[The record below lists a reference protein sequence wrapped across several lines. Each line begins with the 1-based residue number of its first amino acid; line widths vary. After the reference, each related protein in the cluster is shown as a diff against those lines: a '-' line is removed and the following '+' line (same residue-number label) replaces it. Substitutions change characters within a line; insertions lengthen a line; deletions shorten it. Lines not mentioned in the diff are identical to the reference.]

1 MRKKKLLTAVIC
13 LALVISMVLPGT
25 LAVSNGQDSSDT
37 PAGTTTS
44 AAAPAPDADK
54 TEGTAADNGETKA
67 EAGSTGNQTPA
78 QNENKTG
85 TTGGETGE
93 AQSSENPENPENPA
107 QTSENPENPE
117 NPAKSSE
124 NPENPENPAQT
135 SENPENPQNPEE
147 SENSENP
154 ENPEQ
159 QPKEEKECTCGAA
172 EGEAHKVGCP
182 LYEAP
187 ECTCGAAEGEAHKV
201 GCPLYEAPECTCGA
215 AEGEPHKEDCP
226 LYEAPEAED
235 YTDLFNRFL
244 AAQTYEEFDAIY
256 QELTE
261 EVRTAFAAWL
271 TENGKMEALQA
282 HLSQLYIVDE
292 PQEEEPIVPFTNVGP
307 LLAAPAARRR
317 MLRAASN
324 AGDNSGIVLNKTA
337 AVNSDGSYTI
347 TLEAYATGETTTTVT
362 QQPVDIVLVLD
373 VSGSMDDPMSS
384 SSYLYQ
390 EVYDLNRDEA
400 YYILSNGK
408 YREVTWVERLF
419 EEDAW
424 RTGYLGSPIYPKTSA
439 NDTDTSHVQ
448 FYSRSLVPS
457 VKRIDALKSAVNGFI
472 NSVAAQS
479 PDSQIAIVK
488 FAGKKSD
495 RVGNDTYQ
503 DGQYTY
509 NYSQIVKNLTAAG
522 TGADNLKAAVSALH
536 PAGATAADYGMQH
549 AQSII
554 NGAANDGKKKV
565 VIMFTD
571 GEPNHHSGFDDD
583 VANAAIRAS
592 KGIKDNG
599 ATVYTIGVFSGA
611 NGAPISP
618 LSGVSNTNKYMHLV
632 SSNYKNATSMS
643 STGSSTYPGGGK
655 SYFLSPSNAGE
666 LSAIFQSI
674 SQEVGGA
681 TTTLDGTAT
690 IKDIVSPYFTMPAD
704 AKNVTVKTADSNG
717 STGSWNDAV
726 AFNGTVSIDTAS
738 SAVSVSGF
746 SFKDN
751 WCGNQTDANGNT
763 TFHNGKKLIIQFT
776 VSRKEGFLGGN
787 DVPTNGENSGI
798 YDKNGTE
805 VKKFVVPTVN
815 VPIEKVTVTAEDK
828 NVYLLGTVTAEE
840 IMSGATAEVGNVK
853 LTLGAEN
860 YGLEP
865 WQTEHVTISVD
876 YKDAAGNTVSDIK
889 DLKADTNYTVTVT
902 VTPDI
907 VNPTST
913 EGEKATEQT
922 GSGTGNINVFKPE
935 LTYKDSTAYYGET
948 VAADFSAN
956 TVSEVWKH
964 GETASTG
971 VTMIGEKPALDIRY
985 TPDSARIYDGKYG
998 KRDVPVKAIVKIGEE
1013 DVNEHTAFAH
1023 QDCTPACGW
1032 TAPAAKGD
1040 PAFLIHVKTCTLK
1053 ITKTGGADDE
1063 TYVFTVKKDGKSYSE
1078 VAVEGNGTETLVE
1091 LPVGTY
1097 TIEENTGWSWR
1108 YPNPMY
1114 SSSGVALSAAQD
1126 TGTITCT
1133 NSIVNNKWLNGF
1145 STIAR
1150 NVFGLKH

>member
-54 TEGTAADNGETKA
+54 TEGTAAGNGETKA
-67 EAGSTGNQTPA
+67 EAGSAGNQTSA

-93 AQSSENPENPENPA
+93 
-107 QTSENPENPE
+107 
-117 NPAKSSE
+117 AKSSE

-147 SENSENP
+147 SENSKNPENP

-159 QPKEEKECTCGAA
+159 QPEEEKECTCGAA

-182 LYEAP
+182 LYE
-187 ECTCGAAEGEAHKV
+187 T
-201 GCPLYEAPECTCGA
+201 PECTCGA

-226 LYEAPEAED
+226 LYTAPEAED

-292 PQEEEPIVPFTNVGP
+292 PQEEPIVPFTNVGP
-307 LLAAPAARRR
+307 LLAATAARPRR
-317 MLRAASN
+317 LRAASN

-373 VSGSMDDPMSS
+373 VSGSMSDPFQGGYYSP
-384 SSYLYQ
+384 
-390 EVYDLNRDEA
+390 VYGDSLDRNKA
-400 YYILSNGK
+400 YYILNQNGNYK
-408 YREVTWVERLF
+408 KVKWYS
-419 EEDAW
+419 DK
-424 RTGYLGSPIYPKTSA
+424 GSWGRYIDRVFYQDWISYTPKTSSSD
-439 NDTDTSHVQ
+439 NDRDHTQ
-448 FYSRSLVPS
+448 FYTYVETQS
-457 VKRIDALKSAVNGFI
+457 KMNALKTAVNGFI
-472 NSVAAQS
+472 DSVAAQS
-479 PDSQIAIVK
+479 PTSNIAIVK
-488 FAGKKSD
+488 FAGNSTGK
-495 RVGNDTYQ
+495 VGNDTYRS
-503 DGQYTY
+503 GKYTY
-509 NYSQIVKNLTAAG
+509 NYSQIVRNLTAAG
-522 TGADNLKAAVSALH
+522 TGADGLKTAVNALS
-536 PAGATAADYGMQH
+536 PAGATRADFGMQH
-549 AQSII
+549 AKTII
-554 NGAANDGKKKV
+554 SNAPNDGHKKV

-571 GEPNHHSGFDDD
+571 GEPTSESSFEYG
-583 VANAAIRAS
+583 VANNAISAS
-592 KGIKDNG
+592 KSIKDAG

-611 NGAPISP
+611 NGAPISS

-632 SSNYKNATSMS
+632 SSNYKNAASMS

-681 TTTLDGTAT
+681 TTTLGETAT

-704 AKNVTVKTADSNG
+704 ARDVTVKTAESNG
-717 STGSWNDAV
+717 STGKWKDAV
-726 AFNGTVSIDTAS
+726 AFNGTVSIDTPS

-751 WCGNQTDANGNT
+751 WCGNQTDANGST

-776 VSRKEGFLGGN
+776 VSREVGFLGGN
-787 DVPTNGENSGI
+787 DVPTNGTDSGI
-798 YDKNGTE
+798 YDKDGKE
-805 VKKFVVPTVN
+805 VKKFDVPTVN
-815 VPIEKVTVTAEDK
+815 VPIENVTVTAEDK

-840 IMSGATAEVGNVK
+840 IKSGATAKVGNVT
-853 LTLGAEN
+853 LNLGAEN
-860 YGLEP
+860 YGLES
-865 WQTEHVTISVD
+865 WQTEHVTISVV

-889 DLKADTNYTVTVT
+889 DLKADTTYIVTVT

-922 GSGTGNINVFKPE
+922 NSGTGTINVFMPE

-948 VAADFSAN
+948 VPTGDGFSDN
-956 TVSEVWKH
+956 MVSEVWKH
-964 GETASTG
+964 KTTVDSS
-971 VTMIGEKPALDIRY
+971 VTMTGQKPTLDITY
-985 TPDSARIYDGKYG
+985 APDNTKVYNGKYT
-998 KRDVPVKAIVKIGEE
+998 KQDVPVSATVKIGTEN
-1013 DVNEHTAFAH
+1013 VNEHTTFVH
-1023 QDCTPACGW
+1023 QDCTTACGW
-1032 TAPAAKGD
+1032 ETPTAPGV
-1040 PAFLIHVKTCTLK
+1040 PAFLIHIKTCTLK
-1053 ITKTGGADDE
+1053 ITKQGGDDNE
-1063 TYVFTVKKDGKSYSE
+1063 SYVFDVIKDGEKYSE
-1078 VAVEGNGTETLVE
+1078 VTVEGNSTETLYE

-1097 TIEENTGWSWR
+1097 TIAEDTGWSWR
-1108 YPNPMY
+1108 YPKPTY
-1114 SSSGVALSAAQD
+1114 SSGVTLGAAQD
-1126 TGTITCT
+1126 TDTITCT
-1133 NSIVNNKWLNGF
+1133 NKIVNNKWLNGF
-1145 STIAR
+1145 SAVVR
-1150 NVFGLKH
+1150 NIFGQKH

>member
-495 RVGNDTYQ
+495 RVGNDTYR

-690 IKDIVSPYFTMPAD
+690 IKDIVSPYFTMPENAE
-704 AKNVTVKTADSNG
+704 NVTVKTAESNG
-717 STGSWNDAV
+717 STGKWKDAV
-726 AFNGTVSIDTAS
+726 AFNGTVSIDTPS

-798 YDKNGTE
+798 YDKDGKE
-805 VKKFVVPTVN
+805 VKKFDVPTVN
-815 VPIEKVTVTAEDK
+815 VPIENVTVTAEDK

-840 IMSGATAEVGNVK
+840 IKSGATAKVGKVE

-860 YGLEP
+860 YGLET
-865 WQTEHVTISVD
+865 WQTEHVTISVV
-876 YKDAAGNTVSDIK
+876 YKDAAGNTISDIK
-889 DLKADTNYTVTVT
+889 DLKADTTYTVTVT

-948 VAADFSAN
+948 VAADFSGN
-956 TVSEVWKH
+956 RVSEVWKH

-971 VTMIGEKPALDIRY
+971 VTMIGDKPALDISY
-985 TPDSARIYDGKYG
+985 APDSARIYDGKYG
-998 KRDVPVKAIVKIGEE
+998 KRDVPVKAAVKIGAE

-1040 PAFLIHVKTCTLK
+1040 PAFLVHVKTCTLK

-1091 LPVGTY
+1091 LPAGTY

-1108 YPNPMY
+1108 YPNPTY

-1133 NSIVNNKWLNGF
+1133 NKVENNKWLNGF

-1150 NVFGLKH
+1150 NIFGKAN

>member
-495 RVGNDTYQ
+495 RVGNDTYR

-690 IKDIVSPYFTMPAD
+690 IKDIVSPYFTMPENAE
-704 AKNVTVKTADSNG
+704 NVTVKTAESNG
-717 STGSWNDAV
+717 STGKWKDAV
-726 AFNGTVSIDTAS
+726 AFNGTVSIDTPS

-913 EGEKATEQT
+913 EGEEATEQT
-922 GSGTGNINVFKPE
+922 DSGTGKINVFKPE
-935 LTYKDSTAYYGET
+935 LTYKDSTAYYGED
-948 VAADFSAN
+948 VAADFSGN
-956 TVSEVWKH
+956 KSPEIWKH

-971 VTMIGEKPALDIRY
+971 VTMIGEKPTLDISY
-985 TPDSARIYDGKYG
+985 APDSARIYDGKYG
-998 KRDVPVKAIVKIGEE
+998 KQDVPVKATVKINGT
-1013 DVNEHTAFAH
+1013 DVTSDTAFAH
-1023 QDCTPACGW
+1023 QNCTGKTCELPDDDHFW
-1032 TAPAAKGD
+1032 
-1040 PAFLIHVKTCTLK
+1040 IHIKTCTLK

-1078 VAVEGNGTETLVE
+1078 VAVEGNDTETLVE

-1108 YPNPMY
+1108 YPNPTY
-1114 SSSGVALSAAQD
+1114 SNSSGVALSAAQD

-1133 NSIVNNKWLNGF
+1133 NKVENNKWLNGF

-1150 NVFGLKH
+1150 NIFDQKH